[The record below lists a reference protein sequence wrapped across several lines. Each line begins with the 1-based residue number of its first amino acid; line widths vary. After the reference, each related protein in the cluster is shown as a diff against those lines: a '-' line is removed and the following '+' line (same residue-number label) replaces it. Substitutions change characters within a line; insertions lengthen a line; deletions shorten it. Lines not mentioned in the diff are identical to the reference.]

1 MEVLVCRIVKFHRR
15 LCLPCLIWTLTTQHT
30 GTNVTSDVQYVIQ
43 WQSYI
48 LVQNQIISS
57 FFFQCRIIC
66 YLSLIGL
73 NLLSTFTSFSVLPDH
88 ILMTRYCLISA
99 CILVFVCLV
108 FCVSLCSEC
117 SDRLKEKKM
126 HTKINVTG
134 AFFQCMFLRPIFNVF
149 ESKLRNLELYVLKDA

>member
-1 MEVLVCRIVKFHRR
+1 MTSVNLSKSQLISLRILYVQSRMPKKIYIEFCNWFSHFVCNFFRKKLKYELWRILYFNISTYKTSLFSTNNTFLNYCWLSMEVLVCRIVKFHRR

-73 NLLSTFTSFSVLPDH
+73 NL
-88 ILMTRYCLISA
+88 
-99 CILVFVCLV
+99 
-108 FCVSLCSEC
+108 
-117 SDRLKEKKM
+117 
-126 HTKINVTG
+126 
-134 AFFQCMFLRPIFNVF
+134 
-149 ESKLRNLELYVLKDA
+149 